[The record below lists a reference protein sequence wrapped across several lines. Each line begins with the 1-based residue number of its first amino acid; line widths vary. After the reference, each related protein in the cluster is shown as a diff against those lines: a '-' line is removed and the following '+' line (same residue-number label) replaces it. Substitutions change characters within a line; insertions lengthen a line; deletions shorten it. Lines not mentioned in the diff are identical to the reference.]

1 MTVRPLLPPTPMP
14 KAISISGRLTVLT
27 LGMILVVSAC
37 DDLTTPDVKPG
48 ATTASSS
55 RWAKAESQSEMNQ
68 AAADDLA
75 DANAELELTLAELR
89 QRAKAGGDH
98 ETRAIELLDAA
109 QAAWHQFLE
118 AQIAME
124 LPTGSDVWHGSI
136 EPMRNSQRRAKL
148 VHSRIEQLREM
159 LSSDEGNLCAPRWPY
174 E

>member
-1 MTVRPLLPPTPMP
+1 M
-14 KAISISGRLTVLT
+14 AQ
-27 LGMILVVSAC
+27 
-37 DDLTTPDVKPG
+37 
-48 ATTASSS
+48 AT
-55 RWAKAESQSEMNQ
+55 SELSL
-68 AAADDLA
+68 DLA
-75 DANAELELTLAELR
+75 GMPR
-89 QRAKAGGDH
+89 VGS
-98 ETRAIELLDAA
+98 LLDAA